1 MLQRTQRRDVNTAV
15 VGDLRATE
23 ITMNDDDRIQLML
36 LVKEGK
42 ISVQEAVDTVR
53 FAMKQL
59 RVYYGLI
66 HADAAQCVLRQV
78 CLTACQIHEHVLCQ
92 MNFTS

>member
-1 MLQRTQRRDVNTAV
+1 MYCVNNVV

-53 FAMKQL
+53 DVFIL
-59 RVYYGLI
+59 LC
-66 HADAAQCVLRQV
+66 DACRCGIVCVLWQYLSARLF
-78 CLTACQIHEHVLCQ
+78 LTLTHMCSVK
-92 MNFTS
+92 